1 MTYPPK
7 RDLWIVVLIS
17 LVAAVEVGVGGI
29 IIAAAVRVRQ
39 PLLTLSGCLL
49 VSVGGLIVWI
59 FMSCH
64 YEITADSVLIRFG
77 PLRFALP
84 IDSIVEV
91 HSTSRFKVEFAWGL
105 AWSIDRLVIKC
116 QGRRMPYSI
125 SPEGKAAF
133 VGELVRIRPGVKVF
147 QE

>member
-7 RDLWIVVLIS
+7 RDLWLVVLIS
-17 LVAAVEVGVGGI
+17 LVCAVEFGIGGI
-29 IIAAAVRVRQ
+29 VIAAAVRVRQ
-39 PLLTLSGCLL
+39 PLLTLPGCLL

-59 FMSCH
+59 VLKCH
-64 YEITADSVLIRFG
+64 YEITADSVVIRLG
-77 PLRFALP
+77 PLRFTLP

-91 HSTSRFKVEFAWGL
+91 HSTSKVKIEFAWGL

-133 VGELVRIRPGVKVF
+133 VAELTRIRPGLKVF

>member
-17 LVAAVEVGVGGI
+17 LAGAVEFGVGGI
-29 IIAAAVRVRQ
+29 IIAAAVRIRQ
-39 PLLTLSGCLL
+39 PLLTMPGCLL
-49 VSVGGLIVWI
+49 VSVGGFIVWI
-59 FMSCH
+59 FMMCH
-64 YEITADSVLIRFG
+64 YEITADTVVIRFG

-91 HSTSRFKVEFAWGL
+91 HLTSRFKVEFGWGL

-125 SPEGKAAF
+125 SPDDKAAF
-133 VGELVRIRPGVKVF
+133 LAELVRIRPGLKVF